1 MKNEL
6 NSYQLSRTFFDWCFE
21 NPEKISPTHIAMYFF
36 IIEHCN
42 RLGWKEKFGL
52 PTVMVKDAIGIRNFR
67 TYSKTLND
75 LVEWGFIIMVE
86 KSKNQYS
93 SNIIAIVKNAK
104 AHTKAPAKALD
115 KAMQKHLQKQSKS
128 IVSIDKQE
136 TIEHRTIKQITYN
149 KVVDEILISLKDLF
163 DEKYLTSD
171 KTKVMFN
178 KLLKKY
184 SKDEILKATFWA
196 RNDDFWKTN
205 FCSPL
210 KLEKKNKEDV
220 LYIDVFLEKA
230 GNYKIPTT
238 EPTKPE
244 LPYEG
249 FNPLSIDLSKLKPLR

>member
-1 MKNEL
+1 MTNEL

-42 RLGWKEKFGL
+42 RLGWKDKFGL
-52 PTVMVKDAIGIRNFR
+52 PTIMVKDAIGIRNFR
-67 TYSKTLND
+67 TYTNTLND

-104 AHTKAPAKALD
+104 AHTKAHTIAHTKALD
-115 KAMQKHLQKQSKS
+115 KAMQKQLQKQSNS

-136 TIEHRTIKQITYN
+136 IEQETINNTNKTNNIFSFDEFWETYN
-149 KVVDEILISLKDLF
+149 KKTGRVNCERIYARLKDKDYAKIKETLPIYLASVKDKQYLKNPQTYLNGKCWEDEIYQEEAK
-163 DEKYLTSD
+163 
-171 KTKVMFN
+171 
-178 KLLKKY
+178 
-184 SKDEILKATFWA
+184 
-196 RNDDFWKTN
+196 
-205 FCSPL
+205 
-210 KLEKKNKEDV
+210 
-220 LYIDVFLEKA
+220 
-230 GNYKIPTT
+230 TT
-238 EPTKPE
+238 EPTKSA

>member
-42 RLGWKEKFGL
+42 RLGWKDKFGL

-67 TYSKTLND
+67 TYAKTLND
-75 LVEWGFIIMVE
+75 LVEWGFIIMIE

-93 SNIIAIVKNAK
+93 SNIIAIVANAK

-115 KAMQKHLQKQSKS
+115 KAMQKQIQKQSNS
-128 IVSIDKQE
+128 IVSINKQE
-136 TIEHRTIKQITYN
+136 TIEQETRKHITYN

-163 DEKYLTSD
+163 NEDYLKSD
-171 KTKVMFN
+171 KTKVMFD

-230 GNYKIPTT
+230 GSYKIPTT
-238 EPTKPE
+238 EPTKSA

-249 FNPLSIDLSKLKPLR
+249 FNPLSIDLSKLKPIR

>member
-42 RLGWKEKFGL
+42 RLGWKDKFGL

-67 TYSKTLND
+67 TYAKTLND
-75 LVEWGFIIMVE
+75 LVEWGFIIMIE

-93 SNIIAIVKNAK
+93 SNIIAIVANAK

-115 KAMQKHLQKQSKS
+115 KAMQKQIQKQSNS
-128 IVSIDKQE
+128 IVSINKQE
-136 TIEHRTIKQITYN
+136 TIEQKTIKQITYN
-149 KVVDEILISLKDLF
+149 KVVDEILISLKGLF
-163 DEKYLTSD
+163 DENYLTSD
-171 KTKVMFN
+171 KTKVMFD

-220 LYIDVFLEKA
+220 LYIDVFLAKA
-230 GNYKIPTT
+230 GSYKMPTT
-238 EPTKPE
+238 EPTPSV
-244 LPYEG
+244 PYEG
-249 FNPLSIDLSKLKPLR
+249 FNPLSIDLSKLKPIR

>member
-1 MKNEL
+1 MTNEL

-67 TYSKTLND
+67 TYAKTLND
-75 LVEWGFIIMVE
+75 LVEWGFIIMIE

-93 SNIIAIVKNAK
+93 SNIIAIVADTK
-104 AHTKAPAKALD
+104 AHTKALD
-115 KAMQKHLQKQSKS
+115 KATQKHIQKQGNS
-128 IVSIDKQE
+128 IVSINKQE
-136 TIEHRTIKQITYN
+136 TIEQETIKHITYN
-149 KVVDEILISLKDLF
+149 KVVDEILISLKELF

-171 KTKVMFN
+171 KTKVMFD

-196 RNDDFWKTN
+196 RNDNFWKTN

-220 LYIDVFLEKA
+220 TYIDVFLEKA

>member
-1 MKNEL
+1 MTNQL

-21 NPEKISPTHIAMYFF
+21 NPEKIHPTHIAMYFF

-42 RLGWKEKFGL
+42 RLGWKDKFGL
-52 PTVMVKDAIGIRNFR
+52 PTIMVKEAIGIRNFR
-67 TYSKTLND
+67 TYTKTLND

-93 SNIIAIVKNAK
+93 SNIVAIVQNAK
-104 AHTKAPAKALD
+104 APTKALD
-115 KAMQKHLQKQSKS
+115 KAMQKQLQKQSNS
-128 IVSIDKQE
+128 TVTIDKQE
-136 TIEHRTIKQITYN
+136 TKQITYN

-163 DEKYLTSD
+163 DDNYLVND
-171 KTKVMFN
+171 KTKVMFD

-196 RNDDFWKTN
+196 RNDDFWKSN

-220 LYIDVFLEKA
+220 TYIDVFLEKA
-230 GNYKIPTT
+230 GNYQPPTQKKQ
-238 EPTKPE
+238 EPQQPI
-244 LPYEG
+244 YSG
-249 FNPLSIDLSKLKPLR
+249 YIDLSKLKPLR